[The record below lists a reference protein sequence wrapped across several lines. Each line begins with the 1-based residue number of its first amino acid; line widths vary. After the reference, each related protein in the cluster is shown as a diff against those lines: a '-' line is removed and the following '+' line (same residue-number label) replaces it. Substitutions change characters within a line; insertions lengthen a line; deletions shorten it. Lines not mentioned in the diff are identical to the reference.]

1 MGYIIMSCINVLI
14 IFSLAMNH
22 LLRGLDDWWLIGLL
36 LVPAFLVTYFTEKSY
51 NSDYYDYE

>member
-1 MGYIIMSCINVLI
+1 MSCINVLI